1 MLDRLRTPLFVIA
14 LILVVLALGAEVGSR
29 FFEIPIV
36 SPNAALRQLRL
47 DATQQLRGEED
58 LEDDEKAE
66 LVEDMVRQARAAF
79 DQGTKPPGVG
89 VPSLGLLDGLLLY
102 TLVLMGLG
110 LIVPERVHGRVQGIA
125 SLIVSIL
132 LLIAAIVLIIATF
145 IKTLIMIALFLA
157 APFGTLAYLAMYGSF
172 NRGGAAAIL
181 GMSMFLKLAAAVL
194 LILAHQRFL
203 QNKGLVLLIVTS
215 LVGNIIVSF
224 LHGFVPIILV
234 SITDAIAAIIIGI
247 LAVIWGIVLLV
258 GSVIAIVKAVV

>member
-14 LILVVLALGAEVGSR
+14 VILVVLALGAEIGSR
-29 FFEIPIV
+29 FFEIPV
-36 SPNAALRQLRL
+36 ASTGAALRQLRQ
-47 DATQQLRGEED
+47 DATKQLQNED

-66 LVEDMVRQARAAF
+66 LLDEMIQQARSASQ
-79 DQGTKPPGVG
+79 QGTKPPGVG
-89 VPSLGLLDGLLLY
+89 VPSLGLLDALLLY

-110 LIVPERVHGRVQGIA
+110 LVVPERVHGRVQGVA

-132 LLIAAIVLIIATF
+132 LLIIAIVLIIATF

-172 NRGGAAAIL
+172 NRGGASAIL
-181 GMSMFLKLAAAVL
+181 GASMFFKLAAAVL
-194 LILAHQRFL
+194 LVLAHQRFL
-203 QNKGLVLLIVTS
+203 QNKGLVLLVATS

-224 LHGFVPIILV
+224 LHALVPIILV
-234 SITDAIAAIIIGI
+234 SITDAVAAIVIGI